1 MRKARIPKPPAD
13 LSEGSKAFWRTVTR
27 GWELDAHHFA
37 LLQIACK
44 SWDRASEAATAVA
57 TEGPYFTDRHGNRK
71 AHPGIAIEL
80 QARKMFV
87 ACLRELGLDVQ
98 APEAPRAPALPHY
111 RPAEKENRQGR
122 VC

>member
-1 MRKARIPKPPAD
+1 MLKARTPKPPAD
-13 LSEGSKAFWRTVTR
+13 LSEGSKAFWKQVTQ
-27 GWELDAHHFA
+27 GWELDVHHAA

-57 TEGPYFTDRHGNRK
+57 TEGAYFTDRHGNRK
-71 AHPGIAIEL
+71 PHPGIAVEL
-80 QARKMFV
+80 QSRKLFLSS
-87 ACLRELGLDVQ
+87 LRELGLDVK

-111 RPAEKENRQGR
+111 RPAEKEIGR